1 MIKKIAYFI
10 GACTDPHRNL
20 ALEEYLTD
28 TVGEDTCILYLW
40 QNRHT
45 VVIGRN
51 QNAWQECRTTELSL
65 DGGTLARRLSGGGAV
80 YHDLGN
86 LNFTFSLREAD
97 YDLRRQ
103 QSVIVEACRLLGI
116 PAEISGRND
125 ILTNGCKF
133 SGNSFYSHAGCAFHN
148 GTLLVNVDMAN
159 LGKYLTP
166 SKTKLESK
174 GVASVRSRVINL
186 TELKP
191 DLTIDAMATAMVKAF
206 ESVYG
211 LEAAALCEQ
220 DFDAD
225 EIERSLMR
233 IAHQI
238 LETNKGA
245 DNLALVGIV
254 TRGDLLAKRLAEK
267 IEQIEGTN
275 VPLGKLDISFYRD
288 DFATHFAPE
297 VHSTEI
303 DFDMDGKDVVLVDD
317 VLFTGRTIR
326 AALDA
331 LSDFGRPSCVQLAV
345 LVDRGHRELP
355 IQADYVGRTINTSRE
370 EHVDVLL
377 EERDGKNEVRISR
390 D

>member
-28 TVGEDTCILYLW
+28 TVGEDTCSLYLW

-51 QNAWQECRTTELSL
+51 QNAWAECRTAELER

-80 YHDLGN
+80 YHDMGN
-86 LNFTFSLREAD
+86 LNFTFSLRTQD

-103 QSVIVEACRLLGI
+103 QSVIVEACRSLGI

-133 SGNSFYSHAGCAFHN
+133 SGNSFYSHNGCSFHN
-148 GTLLVNVDMAN
+148 GTLLLSVDMAN

-166 SKTKLESK
+166 SKVKLESK

-225 EIERSLMR
+225 EIERRYDRFHSEDWVYGRSVPCSFSCAKRFSSWRWKTPSARRPPSGPMRWTRSLRDRSPTRCAAAAPASAAALTAPTSPR
-233 IAHQI
+233 II
-238 LETNKGA
+238 T
-245 DNLALVGIV
+245 V
-254 TRGDLLAKRLAEK
+254 TRPAPICSLPMSVTLAAFTIASAASIAPTRPWVSTIPSAMFIFMCFFLL
-267 IEQIEGTN
+267 I
-275 VPLGKLDISFYRD
+275 
-288 DFATHFAPE
+288 
-297 VHSTEI
+297 
-303 DFDMDGKDVVLVDD
+303 
-317 VLFTGRTIR
+317 LF
-326 AALDA
+326 
-331 LSDFGRPSCVQLAV
+331 
-345 LVDRGHRELP
+345 
-355 IQADYVGRTINTSRE
+355 
-370 EHVDVLL
+370 
-377 EERDGKNEVRISR
+377 
-390 D
+390 